1 MAKIVN
7 VVASCSNTGKTVLIE
22 GLIKE
27 LKNRGYTVAT
37 IKHDVHGF
45 DIDKEGKDTWR
56 HRKAGAEAVIISSKE
71 RMALIREVQEEVP
84 LEELIKQ
91 VEDFDFIIIEGY
103 KKSKYRKLEV
113 YRQGISKKIITPKEK
128 LIGVASDVSLSLEG
142 VRVVNLNNYEEI
154 ANLVIH
160 RVRFERIL
168 PPRILG
174 RRISKSKK
182 HRTYIIIL
190 LIMFF
195 SFNIKV

>member
-7 VVASCSNTGKTVLIE
+7 VVARCSNTGKTVLIE

-71 RMALIREVQEEVP
+71 RMALIREVQEEIP

-113 YRQGISKKIITPKEK
+113 YRQGISNKIITPKEK

-142 VRVVNLNNYEEI
+142 IRVVDLNNYEEI
-154 ANLVIH
+154 ANLVI
-160 RVRFERIL
+160 E
-168 PPRILG
+168 
-174 RRISKSKK
+174 
-182 HRTYIIIL
+182 
-190 LIMFF
+190 
-195 SFNIKV
+195 N

>member
-103 KKSKYRKLEV
+103 CF
-113 YRQGISKKIITPKEK
+113 
-128 LIGVASDVSLSLEG
+128 
-142 VRVVNLNNYEEI
+142 
-154 ANLVIH
+154 H
-160 RVRFERIL
+160 
-168 PPRILG
+168 
-174 RRISKSKK
+174 
-182 HRTYIIIL
+182 
-190 LIMFF
+190 
-195 SFNIKV
+195 

>member
-56 HRKAGAEAVIISSKE
+56 HRKAGAEVVIISSSK
-71 RMALIREVQEEVP
+71 RMALIREVQEEIS

-103 KKSKYRKLEV
+103 KKSDYRKLEI
-113 YRQGISKKIITPKEK
+113 YRQGVSRNIITPKEK
-128 LIGVASDVSLSLEG
+128 LIGVASDVSLFLDG
-142 VRVVNLNNYEEI
+142 VRVVDLNNYEEI
-154 ANLVIH
+154 ANLVI
-160 RVRFERIL
+160 E
-168 PPRILG
+168 
-174 RRISKSKK
+174 
-182 HRTYIIIL
+182 
-190 LIMFF
+190 
-195 SFNIKV
+195 N

>member
-27 LKNRGYTVAT
+27 IKNRGYTVAT

-71 RMALIREVQEEVP
+71 RMALIREVQEEIP

-113 YRQGISKKIITPKEK
+113 YRQGISNKIITPKEK

-142 VRVVNLNNYEEI
+142 IRVVD
-154 ANLVIH
+154 
-160 RVRFERIL
+160 
-168 PPRILG
+168 
-174 RRISKSKK
+174 
-182 HRTYIIIL
+182 
-190 LIMFF
+190 LIE
-195 SFNIKV
+195 N

>member
-56 HRKAGAEAVIISSKE
+56 HRKAGAEAVIISSRE
-71 RMALIREVQEEVP
+71 RMALIREVQEEIP

-113 YRQGISKKIITPKEK
+113 YRQGVSKKIITSKEK

-142 VRVVNLNNYEEI
+142 VKVVDLNNYEEV
-154 ANLVIH
+154 ANLVI
-160 RVRFERIL
+160 E
-168 PPRILG
+168 
-174 RRISKSKK
+174 
-182 HRTYIIIL
+182 
-190 LIMFF
+190 
-195 SFNIKV
+195 N

>member
-71 RMALIREVQEEVP
+71 RMALIREVQEEIP

-113 YRQGISKKIITPKEK
+113 YRQGISKKIITSKEK

-142 VRVVNLNNYEEI
+142 VRVVDLNNYEEI
-154 ANLVIH
+154 ANLVI
-160 RVRFERIL
+160 E
-168 PPRILG
+168 
-174 RRISKSKK
+174 
-182 HRTYIIIL
+182 
-190 LIMFF
+190 
-195 SFNIKV
+195 N

>member
-7 VVASCSNTGKTVLIE
+7 VVASCFNTGKTVLIE

-56 HRKAGAEAVIISSKE
+56 HRKAGAEAVIISSRE
-71 RMALIREVQEEVP
+71 RMALIREVQEEIP

-113 YRQGISKKIITPKEK
+113 YRQGISKKIITPQEK

-142 VRVVNLNNYEEI
+142 VRVVDLNNYEEI
-154 ANLVIH
+154 ANLVI
-160 RVRFERIL
+160 E
-168 PPRILG
+168 
-174 RRISKSKK
+174 
-182 HRTYIIIL
+182 
-190 LIMFF
+190 
-195 SFNIKV
+195 N

>member
-27 LKNRGYTVAT
+27 IKNRGYTVAT

-71 RMALIREVQEEVP
+71 RMALIREVQEEIP

-113 YRQGISKKIITPKEK
+113 YRQGISNKIITPKEK

-142 VRVVNLNNYEEI
+142 IRVVDLNNYEEI
-154 ANLVIH
+154 ANLVI
-160 RVRFERIL
+160 E
-168 PPRILG
+168 
-174 RRISKSKK
+174 
-182 HRTYIIIL
+182 
-190 LIMFF
+190 
-195 SFNIKV
+195 N

>member
-128 LIGVASDVSLSLEG
+128 KL
-142 VRVVNLNNYEEI
+142 RNC
-154 ANLVIH
+154 
-160 RVRFERIL
+160 
-168 PPRILG
+168 
-174 RRISKSKK
+174 
-182 HRTYIIIL
+182 
-190 LIMFF
+190 
-195 SFNIKV
+195 

>member
-56 HRKAGAEAVIISSKE
+56 HRKAGAEAVIISSKG

-113 YRQGISKKIITPKEK
+113 YRQGISNEIITPKEK
-128 LIGVASDVSLSLEG
+128 LIGVASNVSLSLEG
-142 VRVVNLNNYEEI
+142 VRVVDLNNYEEI
-154 ANLVIH
+154 ANLVI
-160 RVRFERIL
+160 E
-168 PPRILG
+168 
-174 RRISKSKK
+174 
-182 HRTYIIIL
+182 
-190 LIMFF
+190 
-195 SFNIKV
+195 N

>member
-113 YRQGISKKIITPKEK
+113 YRLGLSKKIITPKEK

-154 ANLVIH
+154 ANLVI
-160 RVRFERIL
+160 E
-168 PPRILG
+168 
-174 RRISKSKK
+174 
-182 HRTYIIIL
+182 
-190 LIMFF
+190 
-195 SFNIKV
+195 N

>member
-27 LKNRGYTVAT
+27 LKTRGYTVAT

-71 RMALIREVQEEVP
+71 RMALIREVQEEIP

-113 YRQGISKKIITPKEK
+113 YRQGISNKIITP
-128 LIGVASDVSLSLEG
+128 
-142 VRVVNLNNYEEI
+142 
-154 ANLVIH
+154 
-160 RVRFERIL
+160 
-168 PPRILG
+168 
-174 RRISKSKK
+174 
-182 HRTYIIIL
+182 
-190 LIMFF
+190 
-195 SFNIKV
+195 

>member
-56 HRKAGAEAVIISSKE
+56 HRKAGAEAVIISSRE

-113 YRQGISKKIITPKEK
+113 YRQGISNKIITPKEK

-142 VRVVNLNNYEEI
+142 IRVVDLNNYEEI
-154 ANLVIH
+154 ANLVI
-160 RVRFERIL
+160 E
-168 PPRILG
+168 
-174 RRISKSKK
+174 
-182 HRTYIIIL
+182 
-190 LIMFF
+190 
-195 SFNIKV
+195 N

>member
-56 HRKAGAEAVIISSKE
+56 HRKAGAEAVIISSRE
-71 RMALIREVQEEVP
+71 RMALIREVQEEIP

-113 YRQGISKKIITPKEK
+113 YRQGISNEIITPKKK
-128 LIGVASDVSLSLEG
+128 LIGVVSDVSLSLEG
-142 VRVVNLNNYEEI
+142 VRVVDLNNYKEI
-154 ANLVIH
+154 ANLVI
-160 RVRFERIL
+160 E
-168 PPRILG
+168 
-174 RRISKSKK
+174 
-182 HRTYIIIL
+182 
-190 LIMFF
+190 
-195 SFNIKV
+195 N

>member
-71 RMALIREVQEEVP
+71 RMALIREVQEEIP

-103 KKSKYRKLEV
+103 KKCKYRKLEV
-113 YRQGISKKIITPKEK
+113 YRQGISNKIITPKEK

-142 VRVVNLNNYEEI
+142 IRVVDLNNYEEI
-154 ANLVIH
+154 ANLVI
-160 RVRFERIL
+160 E
-168 PPRILG
+168 
-174 RRISKSKK
+174 
-182 HRTYIIIL
+182 
-190 LIMFF
+190 
-195 SFNIKV
+195 N

>member
-71 RMALIREVQEEVP
+71 RMALIREVQEEIP

-103 KKSKYRKLEV
+103 KKSKCNSQKAECRRHNQENQKAC
-113 YRQGISKKIITPKEK
+113 RRGTK
-128 LIGVASDVSLSLEG
+128 
-142 VRVVNLNNYEEI
+142 
-154 ANLVIH
+154 
-160 RVRFERIL
+160 
-168 PPRILG
+168 G
-174 RRISKSKK
+174 RGR
-182 HRTYIIIL
+182 
-190 LIMFF
+190 
-195 SFNIKV
+195 NGNAA

>member
-27 LKNRGYTVAT
+27 
-37 IKHDVHGF
+37 
-45 DIDKEGKDTWR
+45 
-56 HRKAGAEAVIISSKE
+56 
-71 RMALIREVQEEVP
+71 VQEEIP

-128 LIGVASDVSLSLEG
+128 LIGVASDVILSLEG

-154 ANLVIH
+154 TNLVI
-160 RVRFERIL
+160 E
-168 PPRILG
+168 
-174 RRISKSKK
+174 
-182 HRTYIIIL
+182 
-190 LIMFF
+190 
-195 SFNIKV
+195 N

>member
-27 LKNRGYTVAT
+27 IKNRGYTVAT

-71 RMALIREVQEEVP
+71 RMALTREVQEEIP

-113 YRQGISKKIITPKEK
+113 YRQGISNKIITPKEK

-142 VRVVNLNNYEEI
+142 IRVVDLNNYEEI
-154 ANLVIH
+154 ANLVI
-160 RVRFERIL
+160 E
-168 PPRILG
+168 
-174 RRISKSKK
+174 
-182 HRTYIIIL
+182 
-190 LIMFF
+190 
-195 SFNIKV
+195 N

>member
-27 LKNRGYTVAT
+27 MKNRGYTVAT

-71 RMALIREVQEEVP
+71 RMALIREVQEEIP

-113 YRQGISKKIITPKEK
+113 YRQGISNKIITPKEK

-142 VRVVNLNNYEEI
+142 IRVVDLNNYEEI
-154 ANLVIH
+154 ANLVI
-160 RVRFERIL
+160 E
-168 PPRILG
+168 
-174 RRISKSKK
+174 
-182 HRTYIIIL
+182 
-190 LIMFF
+190 
-195 SFNIKV
+195 N

>member
-7 VVASCSNTGKTVLIE
+7 VVARCSNTGKTVLIE

-71 RMALIREVQEEVP
+71 RMALIREVQEEIP

-113 YRQGISKKIITPKEK
+113 YRHGISKKIITPKEK

-142 VRVVNLNNYEEI
+142 VRVVDLNNYEEI
-154 ANLVIH
+154 ANLVI
-160 RVRFERIL
+160 E
-168 PPRILG
+168 
-174 RRISKSKK
+174 S
-182 HRTYIIIL
+182 
-190 LIMFF
+190 
-195 SFNIKV
+195 

>member
-56 HRKAGAEAVIISSKE
+56 HRKAGAEAVIISS
-71 RMALIREVQEEVP
+71 RQIMALIREVQEEIH

-113 YRQGISKKIITPKEK
+113 YRQGISKKIITPQEK

-142 VRVVNLNNYEEI
+142 VRVVDLNNYEEI
-154 ANLVIH
+154 ANLSLIH
-160 RVRFERIL
+160 I
-168 PPRILG
+168 
-174 RRISKSKK
+174 
-182 HRTYIIIL
+182 
-190 LIMFF
+190 
-195 SFNIKV
+195 

>member
-7 VVASCSNTGKTVLIE
+7 VVARCSNTGKTVLIE

-56 HRKAGAEAVIISSKE
+56 HRKAGAEAVIISSRE
-71 RMALIREVQEEVP
+71 RMALIREVQEEIP

-113 YRQGISKKIITPKEK
+113 YRQGISNEIITPKEK
-128 LIGVASDVSLSLEG
+128 LIGVASNVSLSLEG
-142 VRVVNLNNYEEI
+142 VRVVDLNNYEEI
-154 ANLVIH
+154 ANLVI
-160 RVRFERIL
+160 E
-168 PPRILG
+168 
-174 RRISKSKK
+174 
-182 HRTYIIIL
+182 
-190 LIMFF
+190 
-195 SFNIKV
+195 N

>member
-7 VVASCSNTGKTVLIE
+7 VVASCSNTGKTALIE

-27 LKNRGYTVAT
+27 IKNRGYTVAT

-71 RMALIREVQEEVP
+71 RMALIREVQEEIP

-113 YRQGISKKIITPKEK
+113 YRQGISNKIITPKEK

-142 VRVVNLNNYEEI
+142 IRVVDLNNYEEI
-154 ANLVIH
+154 ANLVI
-160 RVRFERIL
+160 E
-168 PPRILG
+168 
-174 RRISKSKK
+174 
-182 HRTYIIIL
+182 
-190 LIMFF
+190 
-195 SFNIKV
+195 N

>member
-56 HRKAGAEAVIISSKE
+56 HRKAGAEAVIISSRE
-71 RMALIREVQEEVP
+71 RMALIREVQEEIP

-113 YRQGISKKIITPKEK
+113 YRQGISNEIITPKEK

-142 VRVVNLNNYEEI
+142 VRVVDLNNYEEI
-154 ANLVIH
+154 ANLVI
-160 RVRFERIL
+160 E
-168 PPRILG
+168 
-174 RRISKSKK
+174 
-182 HRTYIIIL
+182 
-190 LIMFF
+190 
-195 SFNIKV
+195 N

>member
-27 LKNRGYTVAT
+27 IKNRGYTVAT

-71 RMALIREVQEEVP
+71 RMALIREFQEEIP

-113 YRQGISKKIITPKEK
+113 YRQGISNKIITPKEK

-142 VRVVNLNNYEEI
+142 IRVVDLNNYEEI
-154 ANLVIH
+154 ANLVI
-160 RVRFERIL
+160 E
-168 PPRILG
+168 
-174 RRISKSKK
+174 
-182 HRTYIIIL
+182 
-190 LIMFF
+190 
-195 SFNIKV
+195 N